1 MAGSPRY
8 TVPMT
13 PHAAYTARLADRR
26 AEVGRFDQ
34 RIDRLGQWRIA
45 VFVLA
50 AVLANV
56 GAITGA
62 FPWWW
67 GLAAGVPFVVLFAWG
82 KVLGTQRNRVVRA
95 VRFYEQGLERLAGN
109 WPGRGPD
116 GLRFAGPDHPFAAD
130 LDVFGRGS
138 LFQRVCTA
146 RTADGEQLLA
156 NWFLS
161 SANPSEI
168 HSRQEA
174 VADLR
179 DRLDLREYLAV
190 AGPDVQAATD
200 FAVLR
205 AWAAEAPQEVSPG
218 RRWAVIVLGWCNF
231 TALLGW
237 VAVGTTGLPLLL
249 TLALSVVAVYP
260 LDRWGR
266 TTIATLERV
275 ANDLSLLETALLRF
289 EAEAFTAERLKQVFD
304 TASDRP
310 PSQQIRELRQLAN
323 RIAGRRNHIAV
334 PFSLLTLWDVRM
346 AFQFDDWKRCSG
358 AGVAKWLAE
367 IADLEALS
375 SLAGYSFENPADPF
389 PTVLDD
395 ATAKFDAVGLGHPLL
410 SAVKCIP
417 NDVHLGGD
425 VRVLVVSGSNM
436 SGKST
441 LLRSIGANTILGLAG
456 GTVRAKSLT
465 LTPLAIGATIRV
477 QDSLQDGR
485 SRFFAEVTRV
495 RAVLELATGPLPVL
509 FLFDELFAGTNSAD
523 RVKGAEA
530 VLRKL
535 VEGRAIGLVTTH
547 DLALTDATTALGG
560 LAMNVHFAD
569 QITDGEM
576 TFDYKMRPGVV
587 SHGNGIALMRA
598 VGLKV

>member
-1 MAGSPRY
+1 
-8 TVPMT
+8 MT
-13 PHAAYTARLADRR
+13 PHAAYTARLAARR
-26 AEVGRFDQ
+26 AEVATFDH
-34 RIDRLGQWRIA
+34 RIDRLGRWRIA

-50 AVLANV
+50 AGLANV

-62 FPWWW
+62 FAWWW
-67 GLAAGVPFVVLFAWG
+67 ALAAGGPFVVLFARA
-82 KVLGTQRNRVVRA
+82 KVLGAQRNRVLRA
-95 VRFYEQGLERLAGN
+95 VRFYEQGLDRLAGN
-109 WPGRGPD
+109 WAGRGPD
-116 GLRFAGPDHPFAAD
+116 GSRFAGPDHPFAAD
-130 LDVFGRGS
+130 LDLFGRGG

-156 NWFLS
+156 NWFLTP
-161 SANPSEI
+161 ATPDEI
-168 HSRQEA
+168 CSRQAA

-190 AGPDVQAATD
+190 AGPEVQAATD

-205 AWAAEAPQEVSPG
+205 AWAAEPPRGVPPG
-218 RRWAVIVLGWCNF
+218 RRWAVVVLGWCNAA
-231 TALLGW
+231 ALLGW
-237 VAVGTTGLPLLL
+237 VAAGTTGVPLLL
-249 TLALSVVAVYP
+249 TLALSAAAVSP

-275 ANDLSLLETALLRF
+275 ANDLPLLESALLRF
-289 EAEAFTAERLKQVFD
+289 ESEAFTAARLKQVFAAD
-304 TASDRP
+304 ASGP
-310 PSQQIRELRQLAN
+310 PSQQIRDLRQLAN
-323 RIAGRRNHIAV
+323 RIAGRRNHVAV
-334 PFSLLTLWDVRM
+334 PFALLTLWDVRT
-346 AFQFDDWKRCSG
+346 AFQFDDWKRRSG
-358 AGVAKWLAE
+358 AGVSKWLAE

-375 SLAGYSFENPADPF
+375 SLAGASFENPADPF
-389 PTVLDD
+389 PTVVED
-395 ATAKFDAVGLGHPLL
+395 AAAGFDAVALGHPLL
-410 SAVKCIP
+410 PPDKCVA
-417 NDVHLGGD
+417 NDVRLGGD

-441 LLRSIGANTILGLAG
+441 LLRSIGANAVLGLAG

-465 LTPLAIGATIRV
+465 LTPLAVGATIRV

-495 RAVLELATGPLPVL
+495 RAVLQLAAGPLPVL

-535 VEGRAIGLVTTH
+535 LGGRAIGLVTTH
-547 DLALTDATTALGG
+547 DLALTDATAALGG
-560 LAMNVHFAD
+560 RAVNVHFAD
-569 QITDGEM
+569 QVANGEM
-576 TFDYKMRPGVV
+576 TFDYTMRPGVV

-598 VGLKV
+598 VGLEV